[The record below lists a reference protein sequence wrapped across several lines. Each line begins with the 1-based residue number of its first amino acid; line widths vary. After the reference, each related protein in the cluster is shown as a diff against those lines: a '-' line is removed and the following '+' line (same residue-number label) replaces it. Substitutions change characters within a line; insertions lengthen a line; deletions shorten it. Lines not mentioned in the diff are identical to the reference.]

1 MADVSALTKQAF
13 EEGARNNLKAQQEA
27 GLEMALKNLSG
38 K

>member
-1 MADVSALTKQAF
+1 MSDVAKLTKEAF